1 MSDAVRVMGPY
12 TRDVLRGGGLV
23 RGGTSGSWVGAR
35 EVWIV
40 GVYDDMGHNR
50 GTQETALPSLEFAQ
64 RAARLL
70 GDRLGLRVQLD

>member
-12 TRDVLRGGGLV
+12 TREVLRGSSLV
-23 RGGTSGSWVGAR
+23 RGGSAGLWAGAR

-50 GTQETALPSLEFAQ
+50 GTQETAFPSLEFAQ
-64 RAARLL
+64 RAARML
-70 GDRLGLRVQLD
+70 GDRLGLRVRLD